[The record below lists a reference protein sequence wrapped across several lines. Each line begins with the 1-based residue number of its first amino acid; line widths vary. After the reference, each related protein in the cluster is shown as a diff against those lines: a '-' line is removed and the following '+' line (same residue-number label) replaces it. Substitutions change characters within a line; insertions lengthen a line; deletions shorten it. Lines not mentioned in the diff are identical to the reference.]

1 MILSEKDKPQVSVLS
16 SAKEE
21 NSIEAAE
28 TTVDTCSLQSQLLH
42 GSERPVVVRQNSH
55 TAEEELFQQSKKS
68 FEIFYAEKDGKM
80 KMPQFTQLKCKMY
93 WTDSLCANSSLV
105 FINDDN

>member
-28 TTVDTCSLQSQLLH
+28 TTVDTCSLQS
-42 GSERPVVVRQNSH
+42 
-55 TAEEELFQQSKKS
+55 
-68 FEIFYAEKDGKM
+68 
-80 KMPQFTQLKCKMY
+80 
-93 WTDSLCANSSLV
+93 
-105 FINDDN
+105 